1 MAKLDFRHEI
11 STPDNESSFE
21 AFRNEDPFSF
31 SFDVRITTARETPE
45 HETLE
50 MIHVTHN
57 QMLTKYRK
65 WMAEHN
71 CKVNAYEQDF
81 SE

>member
-1 MAKLDFRHEI
+1 MAKLDFKHEI
-11 STPDNESSFE
+11 CTPNCESTFE

-31 SFDVRITTARETPE
+31 SFDVRITTE

-50 MIHVTHN
+50 TFHETHN

-65 WMAEHN
+65 WAIEHN
-71 CKVNAYEQDF
+71 CKINAYGQDS